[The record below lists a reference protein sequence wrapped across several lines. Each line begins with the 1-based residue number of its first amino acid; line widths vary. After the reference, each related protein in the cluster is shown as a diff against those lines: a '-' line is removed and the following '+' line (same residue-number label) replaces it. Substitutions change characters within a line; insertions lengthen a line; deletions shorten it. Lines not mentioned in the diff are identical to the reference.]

1 MKLFRMT
8 SQKSEVFDYARC
20 THLGTWIEKKCDAC
34 GAYLGSE
41 LVEPV
46 VLEWEKGSLVLG
58 DVTNAGSCFLV
69 NTKARKFFEKKSSF
83 TKFVNPLYV
92 KSKMKRGVVNVDNL
106 PPLWVMMNSHYVKLD
121 VKSSGLVES
130 ERSCAKKVHYV
141 FKNEGLVV
149 KKSSVKN
156 SQLFYIKEFGCS
168 SVFFC
173 TEELVEDAISEG
185 MTNLRFIEAGEI
197 I

>member
-1 MKLFRMT
+1 MT
-8 SQKSEVFDYARC
+8 SQKSEVFDYARG
-20 THLGTWIEKKCDAC
+20 THLGTWVEKRCDAC
-34 GAYLGSE
+34 GAYLGSD

-69 NTKARKFFEKKSSF
+69 NAKAKIFFEKKSNSIE
-83 TKFVNPLYV
+83 FVNPVYV
-92 KSKMKRGVVNVDNL
+92 KSKAKKGVVNVENL
-106 PPLWVMMNSHYVKLD
+106 PPLWAMMNRHYVGLD
-121 VKSSGLVES
+121 IRASGLVES
-130 ERSCAKKVHYV
+130 ARSCAQTIHYV

-156 SQLFYIKEFGCS
+156 SQLFYIKEFGYS
-168 SVFFC
+168 SIFFC
-173 TEELVEDAISEG
+173 TEELAAEAISEG
-185 MTNLRFIEAGEI
+185 LTNLRFIEVGEI